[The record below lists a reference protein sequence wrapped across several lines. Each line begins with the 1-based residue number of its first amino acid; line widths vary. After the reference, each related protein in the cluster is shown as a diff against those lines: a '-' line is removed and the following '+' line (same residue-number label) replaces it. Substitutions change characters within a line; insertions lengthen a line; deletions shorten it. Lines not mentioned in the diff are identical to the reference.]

1 MIEHLSVSLPH
12 LPHEF
17 DGLTVAA
24 IADLH
29 AGLPWRLAPAVR
41 RTVELVNSH
50 RPDVILLLGDIVH
63 RLPHAPAY
71 LELLSDLRAAE
82 CIYATLG
89 NHEHEYRWTSRWMR
103 GRPLLERRDWERL
116 YAAAGIPL
124 LVDEARALTRGA
136 ARLWFVG
143 IDDCHSGHGDLPA
156 ALQSVPADECCIG
169 FTHHPDLLDHPL
181 TPRLDLLLAGHT
193 HGGQMRLPLLGVRH
207 VSCRHPEERAA
218 GWVEHRGMLMY
229 VTRGA
234 GEGVPLRMRCPRQI
248 PIFTLHSGERQ
259 GTEV

>member
-1 MIEHLSVSLPH
+1 VIEHLSVSLPH

-181 TPRLDLLLAGHT
+181 TPRLDLL
-193 HGGQMRLPLLGVRH
+193 RH

-259 GTEV
+259 GDGGLSADGAARRR